1 MLNTRSAYFR
11 WQRNLASS
19 NLMRKQ
25 VDRILTTSSGERLR
39 FFGKDRNTILRGF
52 KSHGNE
58 GLSQL
63 IDIRL
68 S

>member
-1 MLNTRSAYFR
+1 MLNTRSAHFR

-25 VDRILTTSSGERLR
+25 VDVIVTTSSRERLR
-39 FFGKDRNTILRGF
+39 FFGRDRNTIRRGL
-52 KSHGNE
+52 KSYGNE

-63 IDIRL
+63 IDIRP